1 MVNDEPKVNLKVRL
15 DNIFQYVNDK
25 VTSWSQ
31 TPSNDKYPSEK
42 LVKDSLDEK
51 ISKSNISGLIKN
63 DGTVDTNIYISASDE
78 CGTFTELQTI
88 INNASSGDTIILNK
102 DYKNSGNEDYIIIK
116 KTIKIVGNGH
126 IIDGENSNKRIFSI
140 SNAPQQTISVTVED
154 LYFINAEQDGA
165 IVHNSGELIINH
177 CYFIN
182 NQSNTTGGAVY
193 TSRNIKTYINDSIFI
208 NNKAYP
214 DNWKTYGGAIYK
226 SANGTGT
233 IRNCTFINNSSL
245 GGTYSYD
252 GEVENYDGD
261 GGAIWLD
268 ENNNVNI
275 IDCTFI
281 NNNAT
286 NGGAIFSID
295 SDFKVYNCTFENS
308 TLYNVINTE
317 YITEHQDISGKE
329 NISNKTNDITS
340 SSTNTQYP
348 SAKSVYDL
356 VSALSG
362 SGISDFYI
370 DTETDEIVI
379 EANGSGGGGGG
390 GSVDIVTEWE
400 ERLSDNKVPSE
411 KLTKLSI
418 DGKSDLNHTHTTND
432 LTDGSSLL
440 KKTILIDT
448 NNDIDLNNYIQI
460 GSYMYIPPLDTS
472 NINVYNLPSDVTKN
486 DAFVIINYGNSNRGF
501 QILIT
506 MINNDIYV
514 RGQNWKKVGDV
525 KINYITLSSS
535 KQKLNENE
543 SFKVFANVKDDN
555 GNVISNKT
563 LNLVYQYSS
572 YSNNDMGTTGWVKDV
587 GFYVDDIIFKKDWS
601 CSFKVN
607 STPNHTGLQL
617 YTSSEERILFSTLGA
632 TSTSEITVTCNN
644 NTITINVDGTDY
656 STTYT
661 QNENGT
667 KVGFFTHEDYS
678 VNIKNFISSGVLS
691 KDCGSQTTDSNG
703 NCVWDFNDGLSKGI
717 YSFYVNNINIDVFV
731 GIAML
736 DDIPSL
742 TNYVQKSSTQGLI
755 KNDGTIDTSSYST
768 FDGNYNSLTN
778 KPTIPTDVSDL
789 TDTQNTQ
796 FTPKNHTHTKSNI
809 TDFPTIPSKV
819 SDLNNDSGF
828 ITSSSLPTK
837 TSDLQNDGDGT
848 NVFVKNNDSRL
859 TDSRNPNSHTHGN
872 LSNDGK
878 IGTTANKPIITGNNG
893 VLSVGSF
900 GTTANTFAEGNHT
913 HSDYASSS
921 HNHSYNDINN
931 VEVVN
936 VTVTYTDNT
945 TETIKLLKY
954 NGS

>member
-1 MVNDEPKVNLKVRL
+1 MVDEPKITLKVKL
-15 DNIFQYVNDK
+15 DNIFQMISNK

-31 TPSNDKYPSEK
+31 TPSDDKYPSEK
-42 LVKDSLDEK
+42 LVKDNLD
-51 ISKSNISGLIKN
+51 L
-63 DGTVDTNIYISASDE
+63 
-78 CGTFTELQTI
+78 
-88 INNASSGDTIILNK
+88 
-102 DYKNSGNEDYIIIK
+102 
-116 KTIKIVGNGH
+116 
-126 IIDGENSNKRIFSI
+126 
-140 SNAPQQTISVTVED
+140 
-154 LYFINAEQDGA
+154 
-165 IVHNSGELIINH
+165 
-177 CYFIN
+177 
-182 NQSNTTGGAVY
+182 
-193 TSRNIKTYINDSIFI
+193 
-208 NNKAYP
+208 
-214 DNWKTYGGAIYK
+214 
-226 SANGTGT
+226 
-233 IRNCTFINNSSL
+233 
-245 GGTYSYD
+245 
-252 GEVENYDGD
+252 
-261 GGAIWLD
+261 
-268 ENNNVNI
+268 
-275 IDCTFI
+275 
-281 NNNAT
+281 
-286 NGGAIFSID
+286 
-295 SDFKVYNCTFENS
+295 
-308 TLYNVINTE
+308 
-317 YITEHQDISGKE
+317 KE
-329 NISNKTNDITS
+329 NLSNKTNSITD
-340 SSTNTQYP
+340 SSTTTQYP
-348 SAKSVYDL
+348 SAKGVYDL
-356 VSALSG
+356 VSALGG

-400 ERLSDNKVPSE
+400 QRLSDNKVPSE
-411 KLTKLSI
+411 KLTKSSI
-418 DGKSDLNHTHTTND
+418 DEKSDLNHTHTSND

-440 KKTILIDT
+440 KKTILINT
-448 NNDIDLNNYIQI
+448 NNDIDLNDYIQI

-472 NINVYNLPSDVTKN
+472 SINVYNLPSDVTKN

-506 MINNDIYV
+506 MMNNDIYI
-514 RGQNWKKVGDV
+514 RGQNWKKVGDI

-543 SFKVFANVKDDN
+543 SFKIFANVKDDN

-563 LNLVYQYSS
+563 LNLIYQYSS
-572 YSNNDMGTTGWVKDV
+572 YSNNDMSATGWVKDV

-617 YTSSEERILFSTLGA
+617 YTSSEQRILFSTLGA
-632 TSTSEITVTCNN
+632 TSTSEITITCNN

-678 VNIKNFISSGVLS
+678 VSIKNFISNGVLS
-691 KDCGSQTTDSNG
+691 KNCGSQTTDSNG
-703 NCVWDFNDGLSKGI
+703 NCVWSFNDGLSKGI

-768 FDGNYNSLTN
+768 FDGNYNNLTNKPTIPSKTSDLNNDSGFLTQHQNIKTVNSNSLIGTGNITINYNDLSN

-796 FTPKNHTHTKSNI
+796 FTPKSHTHTKSNI

-848 NVFVKNNDSRL
+848 NAFLTQHQSLTNYLQKTDVVDNLTSTSTNTPLSAKQGKVLNDL
-859 TDSRNPNSHTHGN
+859 
-872 LSNDGK
+872 
-878 IGTTANKPIITGNNG
+878 IGQAI
-893 VLSVGSF
+893 
-900 GTTANTFAEGNHT
+900 
-913 HSDYASSS
+913 
-921 HNHSYNDINN
+921 SYINQ
-931 VEVVN
+931 
-936 VTVTYTDNT
+936 
-945 TETIKLLKY
+945 
-954 NGS
+954 